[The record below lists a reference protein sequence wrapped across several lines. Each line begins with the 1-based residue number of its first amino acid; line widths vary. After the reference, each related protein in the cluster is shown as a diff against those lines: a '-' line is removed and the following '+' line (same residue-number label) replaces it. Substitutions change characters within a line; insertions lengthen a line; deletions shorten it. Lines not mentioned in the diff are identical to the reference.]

1 MRQYV
6 RAIWWFLFLV
16 CTSACEQT
24 PESARKELGH
34 LGVAYTPEAFITSLT
49 NNDLVTVQL
58 FLQAGMDPNTTSAQG
73 IPALLIATMNCDG
86 KLREDKK
93 AHTDIAKALIVHGA
107 NVNVVHELHPPQL
120 VPFGSK
126 RWTPLTLATRLE
138 CHDLM
143 QQLLQHGAAVN
154 GRDESGRTALID
166 AASRGQAEAVR
177 MLLDAG
183 ADVEA
188 KTKIEKKTAL
198 LLAADQ
204 GHVKI
209 VQMLIGNR
217 SNVNARDGNGKT
229 ALIIAAARGHTD
241 IVQLLLEKGAD
252 VIAKDQFENTALRN
266 AEKYGGPEVTELL
279 RSAGA
284 S

>member
-6 RAIWWFLFLV
+6 GAVWWFLCLV
-16 CTSACEQT
+16 ISTACEHT
-24 PESARKELGH
+24 PESARKELGQ
-34 LGVAYTPEAFITSLT
+34 LGVAYSPQAFITSLT
-49 NNDLVTVQL
+49 NNDLVAVQL
-58 FLQAGMDPNTTSAQG
+58 FLKAGMEPDTTSAQG

-107 NVNVVHELHPPQL
+107 NVNVAHELHPPQL
-120 VPFGSK
+120 VPFGNR

-154 GRDESGRTALID
+154 GSDESGRTALID

-177 MLLDAG
+177 ILLDAG

-188 KTKIEKKTAL
+188 KTKIEKNTAL

-217 SNVNARDGNGKT
+217 SNVNVRDGNGKT

-241 IVQLLLEKGAD
+241 IVQLLLDKGAD
-252 VIAKDQFENTALRN
+252 VNAKDQFENTALRN
-266 AEKYGGPEVTELL
+266 AEKYGGPEVTDLL

>member
-1 MRQYV
+1 
-6 RAIWWFLFLV
+6 
-16 CTSACEQT
+16 
-24 PESARKELGH
+24 
-34 LGVAYTPEAFITSLT
+34 
-49 NNDLVTVQL
+49 
-58 FLQAGMDPNTTSAQG
+58 
-73 IPALLIATMNCDG
+73 MNCDG
-86 KLREDKK
+86 TLREDKK
-93 AHTDIAKALIVHGA
+93 THTDIAKALIAQGA

-126 RWTPLTLATRLE
+126 RWTPLSLATRLE
-138 CHDLM
+138 CHNLM
-143 QQLLQHGAAVN
+143 LQLLQHGAAVN
-154 GRDESGRTALID
+154 GSDESGRTALID
-166 AASRGQAEAVR
+166 AASRGQTEAVGV
-177 MLLDAG
+177 LLAAG

-188 KTKIEKKTAL
+188 KTKIEEKTAV

-209 VQMLIGNR
+209 VQMLVGNR

-229 ALIIAAARGHTD
+229 ALIIAAARGHTE

-252 VIAKDQFENTALRN
+252 INAKDQFENTALRN

-284 S
+284 T